1 MIEVLVF
8 SHYYLP
14 GYKAGGALRTLVNM
28 VDQIGGDVK
37 FKIVTLDRDLGDL
50 NQYQNV
56 RVNQWNEVGKALVY
70 YQSKVFSLFKFI
82 YLLRN
87 TSYDVIYLNSFFD
100 YNYSIKVLL
109 FRIFVKSNKPI
120 ILAPRGEFS
129 EGALKIKSTKKSFY
143 LKIAKMSSLYKT
155 VVWQASSKYE
165 QEDILNTGLAQ
176 NILVVPDMS
185 KVLTDKIPYQQGRIK
200 EEGVFKMCFISRI
213 SRMKNLDFAL
223 RVIARLKHKVKF
235 DIYGPK
241 EDCEYWGECELIIKE
256 MPCNVD
262 VNYFG
267 TVNHDDVVSIFG
279 NYDLFFLPTHGENY
293 GHVIIESML
302 AGTPVLI
309 SDKTQWSDLLERNV
323 GWVHPLS
330 SEDLFL
336 RSINAAIN
344 KSPKEYG
351 DLRSLVK
358 KYAEEVNENSS
369 IKRKNINMFL
379 NLK

>member
-129 EGALKIKSTKKSFY
+129 EGALKIKSTKK
-143 LKIAKMSSLYKT
+143 
-155 VVWQASSKYE
+155 
-165 QEDILNTGLAQ
+165 
-176 NILVVPDMS
+176 
-185 KVLTDKIPYQQGRIK
+185 
-200 EEGVFKMCFISRI
+200 VF
-213 SRMKNLDFAL
+213 
-223 RVIARLKHKVKF
+223 
-235 DIYGPK
+235 
-241 EDCEYWGECELIIKE
+241 
-256 MPCNVD
+256 
-262 VNYFG
+262 
-267 TVNHDDVVSIFG
+267 T
-279 NYDLFFLPTHGENY
+279 
-293 GHVIIESML
+293 
-302 AGTPVLI
+302 
-309 SDKTQWSDLLERNV
+309 
-323 GWVHPLS
+323 
-330 SEDLFL
+330 
-336 RSINAAIN
+336 
-344 KSPKEYG
+344 
-351 DLRSLVK
+351 
-358 KYAEEVNENSS
+358 
-369 IKRKNINMFL
+369 
-379 NLK
+379 